1 MLAHIEAIGL
11 KRTERGA
18 NISLCPPIV
27 ICQDY
32 FLSRGTVEQER

>member
-18 NISLCPPIV
+18 NISLCPSII